1 MNDFEYVLPAKKS
14 EVDQFFKDT
23 EAQRLKDYNK
33 NLGLLNRMKD
43 KIINEYHAIKSDY
56 LKNQEEYQVKF
67 LQFRSMVVQLNQT
80 KKCICG
86 ADVRFVT
93 GPNFGDFWGCSEY
106 MNYSVDHKNYM
117 SEPDALPRFY
127 EPSVKGWP
135 AQIRNRLG
143 LSKSVSTG
151 IIYNFILNNNLPD
164 LTVHHEGVSEVGS
177 IYKIVDT
184 RKNAT
189 NFELKQFERLN
200 KIYNKCVWQ
209 FSIKYKSMGI
219 RGQKYAFP
227 DIVCSDSMNVYI
239 FECKTSR
246 SDINDYQK
254 SLYIDLVSKMLK
266 DAGDTRNVVFEYL
279 FEYA

>member
-1 MNDFEYVLPAKKS
+1 MNEFEYVLPAKKS

-23 EAQRLKDYNK
+23 DSQRLRDYNK

-67 LQFRSMVVQLNQT
+67 LQFRSKVLKLNEA

-86 ADVRFVT
+86 ADVRLVS
-93 GPNFGDFWGCSEY
+93 GPHFGDFWGCTEH
-106 MNYSVDHKNYM
+106 MNYAVRHENYILR
-117 SEPDALPRFY
+117 PDALPNFY

-164 LTVHHEGVSEVGS
+164 LSLHFEGVSELGS

-184 RKNAT
+184 RKKAT
-189 NFELKQFERLN
+189 AFELQQFKRLGFH
-200 KIYNKCVWQ
+200 YDKCVWQ
-209 FSIKYKSMGI
+209 FSIKYKSLGV

-227 DIVCSDSMNVYI
+227 DIVCSDDRNVYI
-239 FECKTSR
+239 YECKTSK
-246 SDINDYQK
+246 SDVNDYQK
-254 SLYIDLVSKMLK
+254 SLYIDLISKLLK

-279 FEYA
+279 FEHA